1 MIGDI
6 GGQKPCLFVKNC
18 NLELAAH
25 GWMRAKLNVKTQEEP
40 KEDDEDEEE
49 AEDEAFE
56 SFSVVPFSVFCLFF
70 ACSVLLVREASEDK
84 RLFPCFSLFDVRL
97 MHSDSVKFT
106 RYFLIMLSFGES
118 CLLM

>member
-1 MIGDI
+1 M
-6 GGQKPCLFVKNC
+6 GGR
-18 NLELAAH
+18 
-25 GWMRAKLNVKTQEEP
+25 WAKLNVKTQEEP

-56 SFSVVPFSVFCLFF
+56 SFSVLPFQLFS
-70 ACSVLLVREASEDK
+70 CSVEDK

-97 MHSDSVKFT
+97 MHTDSVKFT
-106 RYFLIMLSFGES
+106 RYFLMMLSFGES